1 MTILITSGIE
11 KKSTLTYDVCII
23 GSGISGQLI
32 ASELKTKK
40 VILVESG
47 SINFEKDIQT
57 LNNHISTGLKFRD
70 NNYNRIR
77 QLGGSA
83 NLWANQLMLLN
94 ENDFI
99 KRDWIEKNQYLPL
112 TINELNKYYNLA
124 INKIYRDKFKKIGNL
139 VNYKHIGKDLFEQEF
154 IKDNI
159 FNFNNHF
166 WPSKIEKFNYNSI
179 FTKNLI
185 KSKKIDLIHGFTAT
199 DFEIDEHLKKLDSIK
214 FVSKNKEIFIKA
226 NHFVLACGAIE
237 NARLLLNNRSKSK
250 LLENKNIGKYF
261 MEHPRLMLGQ
271 LKSKKK
277 ISLNSI
283 LGVKYYNYS
292 IKQSL
297 SFSKNYLIKNR
308 LLNSY
313 AFLDPKF
320 NKQDEFFFKEF
331 LDALKII
338 LKKRKI
344 PKYNFKNF
352 KIKSFIEQIYF
363 TLPPQISSNVINNLI
378 RVYFQSSNVK
388 FSFNEMNINYQGEQF
403 PNFNSYVSLVKER
416 DMYNQLKCELNWK
429 LSDLDYHTINHFV
442 KVMYNKFKNHDYL
455 SFDEN
460 IEKKITDASHH
471 MGTTRMSLNDYDGV
485 VDKNC
490 KFHNINNLFISGNS
504 VLRTSGS
511 SNPGLTNMALS
522 LRLGEYINNNL

>member
-1 MTILITSGIE
+1 MTILIASEIE
-11 KKSTLTYDVCII
+11 KKSTLTCDVCII
-23 GSGISGQLI
+23 GSGMSGQLI
-32 ASELKTKK
+32 SSELKAKK

-47 SINFEKDIQT
+47 SINFDKEIQE
-57 LNNHISTGLKFRD
+57 LNKHTSTGLKFRD
-70 NNYNRIR
+70 NNLNRIR

-94 ENDFI
+94 ENDFV

-112 TINELNKYYNLA
+112 TIKELYKYYDLA
-124 INKIYRDKFKKIGNL
+124 ITKIYRNRFKKIGNL
-139 VNYKHIGKDLFEQEF
+139 INYEYIGNDLFEQEF
-154 IKDNI
+154 IKDKI

-166 WPSKIEKFNYNSI
+166 WPTKIEKFNNNSN

-185 KSKKIDLIHGFTAT
+185 NSKNIDLIQNFTAT
-199 DFEIDEHLKKLDSIK
+199 DFKIDENLKKLISIK
-214 FVSKNKEIFIKA
+214 FASKNKEIFVKA
-226 NHFVLACGAIE
+226 NHFILACGAIE
-237 NARLLLNNRSKSK
+237 NARLLLNNKSKSK
-250 LLENKNIGKYF
+250 LLENQNIGKYF

-277 ISLNSI
+277 ISLNKV
-283 LGVKYYNYS
+283 LGLKYYNYS

-297 SFSKNYLIKNR
+297 SFSKDYLIKNK

-320 NKQDEFFFKEF
+320 NNQDELFFKEF
-331 LDALKII
+331 MEALKTI
-338 LKKRKI
+338 LKKKKI

-363 TLPPQISSNVINNLI
+363 TLPPQISNNILNNLI
-378 RVYFQSSNVK
+378 RIYFQITNIK

-403 PNFNSYVSLVKER
+403 PNVYSTITLGK
-416 DMYNQLKCELNWK
+416 DKDLHNQLKCELNWK
-429 LSDLDYHTINHFV
+429 LNNLDYHTINHFV
-442 KVMYNKFKNHDYL
+442 KVLHYKFRNHNHL
-455 SFDEN
+455 SFKEN
-460 IEKKITDASHH
+460 IDKKITDASHH

-511 SNPGLTNMALS
+511 SNPALTNMALS
-522 LRLGEYINNNL
+522 LRLGEYINNYL